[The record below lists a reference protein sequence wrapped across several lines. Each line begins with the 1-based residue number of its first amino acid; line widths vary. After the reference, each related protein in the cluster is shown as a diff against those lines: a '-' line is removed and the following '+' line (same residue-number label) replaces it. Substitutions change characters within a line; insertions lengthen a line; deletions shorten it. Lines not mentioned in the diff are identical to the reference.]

1 MKTSAKLCGIA
12 AALLLAA
19 SFNASAAETVNPY
32 VHSSSGQI
40 VKNSTDLCWRTGFWT
55 PALAEAM
62 GVDGAGCACD
72 ADILDKQACTAVE
85 APVATKSAEKV
96 TFSADMLFNFDRA
109 TLKPEGQ
116 AVLDDLV
123 SRIAGVDIEVILSTG
138 YADRL
143 GKAAYNEKLSQRRA
157 DAVKAY
163 LVQKGVDAALIQTE
177 GKGSADPVVNC
188 PNPSK
193 AGQIKNFRALV
204 DCLQPNRRAVVEVV
218 GSRPAM

>member
-55 PALAEAM
+55 PALAEA
-62 GVDGAGCACD
+62 
-72 ADILDKQACTAVE
+72 
-85 APVATKSAEKV
+85 EKV
-96 TFSADMLFNFDRA
+96 TFSADTLFNFDRA

-138 YADRL
+138 YADRI
-143 GKAAYNEKLSQRRA
+143 GKPAYNEKLSQRRA

-163 LVQKGVDAALIQTE
+163 LVQKGVDAALIKTE

>member
-1 MKTSAKLCGIA
+1 MKTSAKLCGVA

-19 SFNASAAETVNPY
+19 SFGASAETVNPY

-40 VKNSTDLCWRTGFWT
+40 VKNSTNLCWRTGVWT

-62 GVDGAGCACD
+62 GVNGAGCACD
-72 ADILDKQACTAVE
+72 ADILDKKACTVVE
-85 APVATKSAEKV
+85 APVVTKAAEKV
-96 TFSADMLFNFDRA
+96 TFSADMLFNFDKA

-123 SRIAGVDIEVILSTG
+123 SRIAGVDLEVIVSTG
-138 YADRL
+138 YADRI
-143 GKAAYNEKLSQRRA
+143 GSDAYNLKLSQKRA

-163 LVQKGVDAALIQTE
+163 LVTKGVDAALIKSE
-177 GKGSADPVVNC
+177 GKGEADPVVNC

-204 DCLQPNRRAVVEVV
+204 ECLQPNRRAVVEVV
-218 GSRPAM
+218 GSRPAN

>member
-1 MKTSAKLCGIA
+1 MKTSEA
-12 AALLLAA
+12 
-19 SFNASAAETVNPY
+19 VNPY

-96 TFSADMLFNFDRA
+96 TFSADTLFNFDRA

-123 SRIAGVDIEVILSTG
+123 S
-138 YADRL
+138 
-143 GKAAYNEKLSQRRA
+143 QRRA

-163 LVQKGVDAALIQTE
+163 LVQKGVDAALIKTE